1 MLRSRVAIAT
11 GRNVAT
17 LTSGIISSMANMTP
31 PIRVLKVD
39 AMPAPALAALSA
51 ISWPEGMR
59 TICPSAE
66 PSAEPIWMIGPSY
79 PTDGPLPIAMADA
92 RDLTRATTGAVIAGA
107 AAARSLCL
115 QRRG

>member
-1 MLRSRVAIAT
+1 
-11 GRNVAT
+11 
-17 LTSGIISSMANMTP
+17 MTP

-39 AMPAPALAALSA
+39 AMPAPAPAAMSA
-51 ISWPEGMR
+51 IRWPEGMR